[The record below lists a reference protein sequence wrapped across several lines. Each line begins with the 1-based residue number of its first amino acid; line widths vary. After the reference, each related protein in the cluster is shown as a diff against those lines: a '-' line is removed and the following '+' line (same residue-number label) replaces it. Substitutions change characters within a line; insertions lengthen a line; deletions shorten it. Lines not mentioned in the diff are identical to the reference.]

1 VRTSIWPFIGPFADD
16 ASFARCLR
24 SNRGTGT
31 GRGAR
36 PRWHGKRLSGRAS
49 VQIVEGEGDDPGIEW
64 IGLQSGS
71 SLRRT
76 WLSPGNGSSGHSP
89 AAYPHIAV
97 RRLRRHREN
106 RSGHTPSGSRMGL
119 ARIRRRVPPGR
130 TGCVGVSSGMH
141 VNRRL
146 QCSIGGTGS
155 SPHCE
160 RWGLGLACSSL
171 PERVGWGSGWAR
183 RDSRRTAQSS
193 ERSPAAAW
201 FPTRS
206 RSSRDSEGRCWS
218 PPHTHN
224 KA

>member
-106 RSGHTPSGSRMGL
+106 RSGHTP
-119 ARIRRRVPPGR
+119 AEV
-130 TGCVGVSSGMH
+130 
-141 VNRRL
+141 
-146 QCSIGGTGS
+146 
-155 SPHCE
+155 
-160 RWGLGLACSSL
+160 A
-171 PERVGWGSGWAR
+171 WGSHESVVESRPAEPGASASLRECTLIVVCSVRLVASGLHLIAR
-183 RDSRRTAQSS
+183 
-193 ERSPAAAW
+193 
-201 FPTRS
+201 
-206 RSSRDSEGRCWS
+206 GGG
-218 PPHTHN
+218 
-224 KA
+224 

>member
-1 VRTSIWPFIGPFADD
+1 MD
-16 ASFARCLR
+16 R
-24 SNRGTGT
+24 S
-31 GRGAR
+31 
-36 PRWHGKRLSGRAS
+36 P
-49 VQIVEGEGDDPGIEW
+49 
-64 IGLQSGS
+64 IGLVPPEDLALAWKRELGSLAS
-71 SLRRT
+71 SLPSHRSEAAAA
-76 WLSPGNGSSGHSP
+76 SPRKPLGSH
-89 AAYPHIAV
+89 
-97 RRLRRHREN
+97 
-106 RSGHTPSGSRMGL
+106 PSGSRMGL